1 MERKENQSGISQSGW
16 QAACVTLSQVWRS
29 AYANCRHGTF
39 DFEQAQSS
47 SFPLISFSSPA
58 SALCMWIVQHRWHS
72 CFERN
77 KIDLLL
83 FSVLPSFL
91 PSFLPCFLASFL
103 LSSSFALLH
112 TQFGARTIT
121 SFQPAA
127 WGETWKYNRRP
138 PRPTLPVP
146 VVKERKKKMEKKKPA
161 RTVRFNKNASR

>member
-91 PSFLPCFLASFL
+91 PSFLAS
-103 LSSSFALLH
+103 LLH
-112 TQFGARTIT
+112 SFFLPPLPSYTLNSVRGLLQVFNRQREAKLGNTIADLPG
-121 SFQPAA
+121 QPCLS
-127 WGETWKYNRRP
+127 P
-138 PRPTLPVP
+138 
-146 VVKERKKKMEKKKPA
+146 
-161 RTVRFNKNASR
+161 S